1 MEPNMKR
8 HRPTPS
14 ARLVAC
20 SIAVVAVCV
29 AVLAGCTDNSQWD
42 STANSVSSS
51 GDSSA
56 TTTSR
61 DEATQPLIIASTSW
75 IAAIAKAAG
84 ATNITIIAPTE
95 LQHPADYD
103 PKPSDLASVAKAD
116 FILLGGFEAFADRL
130 TQAAGSQAEVIKI
143 NADNTPEVLRTEV
156 RKIADLLG
164 TNDAAEEWITK
175 FNDRTEALKAQLDAA
190 RPTPAPA
197 TVSHKF
203 MAPWAEFAGV
213 NLVGTFG
220 PQPVTPSQ
228 LVEFKNLAPELIF
241 DNGHVPVG
249 NALDDLGAIKVT
261 IINFPPPSL
270 DLLEVFDIN
279 TEAMLEAFKQL

>member
-1 MEPNMKR
+1 METDMKR
-8 HRPTPS
+8 HRPSPS
-14 ARLVAC
+14 ARLLAR
-20 SIAVVAVCV
+20 SVAVAAVCL

-51 GDSSA
+51 EDNSA
-56 TTTSR
+56 STTTP
-61 DEATQPLIIASTSW
+61 DQADQPLIIASTSW

-84 ATNITIIAPTE
+84 ATNITVIAPTE

-130 TQAAGSQAEVIKI
+130 TQAAGSQAEVVKI
-143 NADNTPEVLRTEV
+143 NADNTPDVLRTEV

-164 TNDAAEEWITK
+164 TNEAAEEWITK
-175 FNDRTEALKAQLDAA
+175 FDTRIEALKEQLDAA

-197 TVSHKF
+197 TVAHKF

-213 NLVGTFG
+213 DLVGTFG
-220 PQPVTPSQ
+220 PEPVTPSQ
-228 LVEFKNLAPELIF
+228 LADFKNLAPKLIF

-270 DLLEVFDIN
+270 DLLEVFEIN
-279 TEAMLEAFKQL
+279 TKAILEAFKQL